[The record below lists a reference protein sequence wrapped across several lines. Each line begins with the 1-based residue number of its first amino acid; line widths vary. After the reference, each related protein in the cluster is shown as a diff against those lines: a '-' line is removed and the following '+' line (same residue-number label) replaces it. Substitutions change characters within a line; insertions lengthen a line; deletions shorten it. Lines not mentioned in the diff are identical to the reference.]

1 MKITKVIKFEITPP
15 PVLCYKRLLFVLIK
29 SLNNHRKGACIA
41 IIVSE
46 LAPKDANILFVV
58 VILLKGLKFN
68 KRYMAQKAPA

>member
-15 PVLCYKRLLFVLIK
+15 QFCVIK
-29 SLNNHRKGACIA
+29 ATVCSDKIP
-41 IIVSE
+41 E

>member
-1 MKITKVIKFEITPP
+1 MKITKVIKFEITPQFC
-15 PVLCYKRLLFVLIK
+15 VIKATVCSDK